1 MKTNYILYAFA
12 FFLVTLSACQPLD
25 NREEM
30 TGNISVEDIQAT
42 VRVEQI
48 NGKNVNKVFF
58 ECSSPISCQWSNG
71 VETHATSSGE
81 MLMFLTGEQTV
92 TLTGLCGDGSVVT
105 KDFPVTVDELYYE
118 VAPEYAMFCGSGEK
132 TWTWQETETMGNGSA
147 TSGGPDWWTLN
158 AEDMAEQCAGKNLD
172 ADGKGAYMTF
182 VLNGMKMIKTSA
194 DGKKTEGTFMFSMQ
208 ETTEPVG
215 IGLLNLNGTNILC
228 GHDFNDPGF
237 AAWSEYTIISL
248 SEDKMV
254 LGVKEHAPNKNYWY
268 YVFVP
273 KE

>member
-92 TLTGLCGDGSVVT
+92 TLTGLCGDG
-105 KDFPVTVDELYYE
+105 DRRPRGI
-118 VAPEYAMFCGSGEK
+118 C
-132 TWTWQETETMGNGSA
+132 Q
-147 TSGGPDWWTLN
+147 PDPLPLCT
-158 AEDMAEQCAGKNLD
+158 
-172 ADGKGAYMTF
+172 GA
-182 VLNGMKMIKTSA
+182 V
-194 DGKKTEGTFMFSMQ
+194 
-208 ETTEPVG
+208 
-215 IGLLNLNGTNILC
+215 
-228 GHDFNDPGF
+228 
-237 AAWSEYTIISL
+237 
-248 SEDKMV
+248 
-254 LGVKEHAPNKNYWY
+254 HA
-268 YVFVP
+268 V
-273 KE
+273 